1 MKEGEG
7 DDANRPVTESAASA
21 VLLLDEW
28 QVSDGIECNGLVA
41 RIVAGH
47 VTLAAIYAQIL

>member
-1 MKEGEG
+1 MKEEE

-28 QVSDGIECNGLVA
+28 QVGDGIECNGLVA